1 MSSDINVRHS
11 DSRRRIAEQCVLLLR
26 PSATPEQR
34 TRIVAGILKLC
45 DYRIVTEE
53 RVTSNL
59 LAELLAIHAQ
69 CVLDQQGKCTLTVFV
84 QPLAWEINRAM
95 GLANEEDRGFRRVDE
110 MCAARPLGAERFDL
124 SEDRLLDAVYNIL
137 QINRAL
143 LKDGH
148 LEHEDHEA
156 YFTQHVAIL
165 KELMGRDKV
174 VEPGGIAQSPDGKE

>member
-34 TRIVAGILKLC
+34 TRIVARILKLC

-69 CVLDQQGKCTLTVFV
+69 CVLDQQGKCTLTVFM
-84 QPLAWEINRAM
+84 QPLAWELNRAL
-95 GLANEEDRGFRRVDE
+95 GLANDEDKGFRRVDE
-110 MCAARPLGAERFDL
+110 MCAAQPLGAERFDL
-124 SEDRLLDAVYNIL
+124 SEDRLLDAVYDIL
-137 QINRAL
+137 QINLRL
-143 LKDGH
+143 LKNGS

-156 YFTQHVAIL
+156 YFKQHVAIL

>member
-34 TRIVAGILKLC
+34 TRIVARILKLC

-69 CVLDQQGKCTLTVFV
+69 CVLDQQGKCTLTVFM
-84 QPLAWEINRAM
+84 QPLAWELNRAL
-95 GLANEEDRGFRRVDE
+95 GLANDEDKGFRRVDE
-110 MCAARPLGAERFDL
+110 MCAAQPLEVERFDF
-124 SEDRLLDAVYNIL
+124 SEDRLLDVVYEIL
-137 QINRAL
+137 QLNLKL
-143 LKDGH
+143 LKNGT
-148 LEHEDHEA
+148 LEHEEHKP
-156 YFTQHVAIL
+156 YFTQHLVIL
-165 KELMGRDKV
+165 RRILGH
-174 VEPGGIAQSPDGKE
+174 